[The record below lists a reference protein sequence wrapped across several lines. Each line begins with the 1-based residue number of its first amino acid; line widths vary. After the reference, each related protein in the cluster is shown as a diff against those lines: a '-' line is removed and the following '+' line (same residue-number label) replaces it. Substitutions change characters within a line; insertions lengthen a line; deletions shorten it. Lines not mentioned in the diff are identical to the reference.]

1 MDLYRNLLLAI
12 DFASDANMLCQRAA
26 KMAEIHGASLS
37 LVHVVEPIVT
47 DSAFD
52 TLPPIPVDFEDV
64 HIQQARKQL
73 DQLRQSYDIPEE
85 NTFLEIGVTKH
96 EILRVAQEQSID
108 LLLLGSHGR
117 HGIELLF
124 GSTANAVLHHA
135 TCDVLAIHLKK
146 Q

>member
-37 LVHVVEPIVT
+37 LVHVVEPIMT

-64 HIQQARKQL
+64 HIQQARQQL
-73 DQLRQSYDIPEE
+73 DQLRQSYDIPEA
-85 NTFLEIGVTKH
+85 NIFLEIGVTKH

-108 LLLLGSHGR
+108 LLLLGIHGR
-117 HGIELLF
+117 HGIELLL